1 MRAPGRSAS
10 IERRYEVKA
19 TDAVVGLTPLHEA
32 QRVVLE
38 STPVLG
44 LEKVS
49 ILDALGRTL
58 GEDIM
63 AERDNPPWDNSAMDG
78 FAVRWED
85 IKQEHPVQKPVTLA
99 VIEDVPAGRMPS
111 KTVGAGE
118 AIRIMTGAPIP
129 QGADTVLKVDDT
141 EPSADSVRVFKP
153 EPRGAN
159 IRPRGEDVRKGDCII
174 AKGTTI
180 RPGEAG
186 MLAILAK
193 SLVFVHQR
201 PRVAILSTGDE
212 LADLDERFSEEKIIN
227 SNSYGIAAAVQ
238 EAGGIPLL
246 LGIARDTPAALEE
259 KIVHG
264 LNADILVLSGGVSM
278 GDYDF
283 TRAVFRAIGAE
294 MNFWKLAIRPGQ
306 PLAFGKIRG
315 KLAFGL
321 PGNPVSSMVTFE
333 QLVRPAMLKMGG
345 HRDCGRP
352 VVEAVFQEKFSKRP
366 DRRHFLRGILTRED
380 GVFKVRTTG
389 DQGSGILTSMVKAN
403 CLIDV
408 AAEVER
414 LNPGDLV
421 TVQLLTGEAWRSHA
435 DVARTSGHRLS
446 CC

>member
-1 MRAPGRSAS
+1 M
-10 IERRYEVKA
+10 KA
-19 TDAVVGLTPLHEA
+19 ADATTGLTPLHEA
-32 QRVVLE
+32 QKVVLDA
-38 STPVLG
+38 TPVLG
-44 LEKVS
+44 LEKIS
-49 ILDALGRTL
+49 ILDALGRVL
-58 GEDIM
+58 GEDIV

-78 FAVRWED
+78 FAVRWDD
-85 IKQEHPVQKPVTLA
+85 IKQEHAIQKPVTLT
-99 VIEDVPAGRMPS
+99 VIEDVPAGKMPS
-111 KTVGAGE
+111 RTVGPGQ

-129 QGADTVLKVDDT
+129 QGADTVLKVEDT
-141 EPSADSVRVFKP
+141 DHTPDSVRVFKP
-153 EPRGAN
+153 ENRGSN
-159 IRPRGEDVRKGDCII
+159 IRPRGEDVKKGECII
-174 AKGTTI
+174 AKGTEI

-193 SLVFVHQR
+193 SFVFAYQR

-238 EAGGIPLL
+238 EAGGIPFL
-246 LGIARDTPAALEE
+246 LGIARDTPAALKE
-259 KIVHG
+259 KISHG

-283 TRAVFRAIGAE
+283 TKAVFRDLGAE

-306 PLAFGKIRG
+306 PLAFGKIQG

-333 QLVRPAMLKMGG
+333 QLVRPAMLKMSGY
-345 HRDCGRP
+345 RSYGRP
-352 VVEAVFQEKFSKRP
+352 VVDAVFQEKFSKRT

-408 AAEVER
+408 PVEVER
-414 LNPGDLV
+414 LNPGDQV
-421 TVQLLTGEAWRSHA
+421 TVQLLSGEAWLNQTGPVHMG
-435 DVARTSGHRLS
+435 GHRLS

>member
-1 MRAPGRSAS
+1 
-10 IERRYEVKA
+10 
-19 TDAVVGLTPLHEA
+19 
-32 QRVVLE
+32 
-38 STPVLG
+38 
-44 LEKVS
+44 
-49 ILDALGRTL
+49 
-58 GEDIM
+58 
-63 AERDNPPWDNSAMDG
+63 
-78 FAVRWED
+78 
-85 IKQEHPVQKPVTLA
+85 
-99 VIEDVPAGRMPS
+99 VIEDVPAGKMPS
-111 KTVGAGE
+111 KTVGAGQ

-129 QGADTVLKVDDT
+129 QGADTVLKVEDT
-141 EPSADSVRVFKP
+141 EHSADRVRVFKP
-153 EPRGAN
+153 EARGAN
-159 IRPRGEDVRKGDCII
+159 IRPQGEDVKKGDCII
-174 AKGTTI
+174 AKGSTI

-193 SLVFVHQR
+193 SFVFAYQR

-259 KIVHG
+259 KILHG
-264 LNADILVLSGGVSM
+264 ANADILVLSGGVSM

-283 TRAVFRAIGAE
+283 TKAVFRAIGAE

-333 QLVRPAMLKMGG
+333 QLVRPAMLKMSG
-345 HRDCGRP
+345 HRSYGRP
-352 VVEAVFQEKFSKRP
+352 VVEAVFQENFSKRP
-366 DRRHFLRGILTRED
+366 DRRHFLRGILMREE

-403 CLIDV
+403 CLIDIPV
-408 AAEVER
+408 EVKR
-414 LNPGDLV
+414 LKPGDLV

-435 DVARTSGHRLS
+435 DVALTSDLRHS

>member
-1 MRAPGRSAS
+1 MN
-10 IERRYEVKA
+10 
-19 TDAVVGLTPLHEA
+19 TMNNLTPLHEA
-32 QRVVLE
+32 QQTVLDA
-38 STPVLG
+38 TVVLG
-44 LEKVS
+44 LEKIS
-49 ILDALGRTL
+49 LLDALGRTL
-58 GEDIM
+58 GEDIV

-85 IKQEHPVQKPVTLA
+85 IKQDHPIQKPVTLA

-111 KTVGAGE
+111 KTVGAGQ

-129 QGADTVLKVDDT
+129 QGADTVLKVEDT
-141 EPSADSVRVFKP
+141 EHTPSAVRVFRP
-153 EPRGAN
+153 ELRGSN
-159 IRPRGEDVRKGDCII
+159 IRPRGEDVKKGECII
-174 AKGTTI
+174 AKGTPI

-186 MLAILAK
+186 MLAVLAK
-193 SLVFVHQR
+193 SFVFAYQR

-212 LADLDERFSEEKIIN
+212 LADLDERFSDEKIIN
-227 SNSYGIAAAVQ
+227 SNSYGMAAAVQ

-246 LGIARDTPAALEE
+246 LGIARDTQAALKE
-259 KIVHG
+259 KISQG

-283 TRAVFRAIGAE
+283 TKAVFHEIGAE

-306 PLAFGKIRG
+306 PLAFGKIQG

-345 HRDCGRP
+345 RRSYGRP

-366 DRRHFLRGILTRED
+366 DRRHFLRGMLSREE

-408 AAEVER
+408 PVEIER

-421 TVQLLTGEAWRSHA
+421 TVQLLSGETWLTKAEQGRV
-435 DVARTSGHRLS
+435 DGHRLS

>member
-1 MRAPGRSAS
+1 M
-10 IERRYEVKA
+10 VKA
-19 TDAVVGLTPLHEA
+19 KEATQGLTPLSEA
-32 QRVVLE
+32 QKVVLE
-38 STPVLG
+38 ATPVLG
-44 LEKVS
+44 LEKIP
-49 ILDALGRTL
+49 ILDALGRVL
-58 GEDIM
+58 GEDIV

-85 IKQEHPVQKPVTLA
+85 IRQEHAIQKPVTLSI
-99 VIEDVPAGRMPS
+99 IEDVPAGKMPS
-111 KTVGAGE
+111 KTVESGQ

-129 QGADTVLKVDDT
+129 KGADTVLKVEDT
-141 EPSADSVRVFKP
+141 EHTLESVRVFKP
-153 EPRGAN
+153 EPKGSN
-159 IRPRGEDVRKGDCII
+159 IRPQGEDVRKGECII
-174 AKGTTI
+174 AKGTQI

-193 SLVFVHQR
+193 SFVFVYQR

-238 EAGGIPLL
+238 DAGGIPFL
-246 LGIARDTPAALEE
+246 LGIARDNPAALKE
-259 KIVHG
+259 KISHG
-264 LNADILVLSGGVSM
+264 LTSDILVLSGGVSM

-283 TRAVFRAIGAE
+283 TKAVFRDLGAE
-294 MNFWKLAIRPGQ
+294 VNFWKLAIRPGQ
-306 PLAFGKIRG
+306 PLAFGKIQG

-333 QLVRPAMLKMGG
+333 QLVRPAMLKMSG
-345 HRDCGRP
+345 HRSYGRP
-352 VVEAVFQEKFSKRP
+352 LVQAVFQEKFSKRT
-366 DRRHFLRGILTRED
+366 DRRHFLRGVLTREE

-408 AAEVER
+408 PVEVER

-421 TVQLLTGEAWRSHA
+421 TVQLLSSEAWSNHA
-435 DVARTSGHRLS
+435 DHSQSGTHRLS

>member
-1 MRAPGRSAS
+1 M
-10 IERRYEVKA
+10 VKA
-19 TDAVVGLTPLHEA
+19 KEATQGLTPLSEA
-32 QRVVLE
+32 QKVVLE
-38 STPVLG
+38 ATPVLG
-44 LEKVS
+44 LEKIP
-49 ILDALGRTL
+49 ILDALGRVL
-58 GEDIM
+58 GEDIV

-85 IKQEHPVQKPVTLA
+85 IRQEHAIQKPVTLSI
-99 VIEDVPAGRMPS
+99 IEDVPAGKMPS
-111 KTVGAGE
+111 KTVESGQ

-129 QGADTVLKVDDT
+129 KGADTVLKVEDT
-141 EPSADSVRVFKP
+141 EHTLESVRVFKP
-153 EPRGAN
+153 EPKGSN
-159 IRPRGEDVRKGDCII
+159 IRPQGEDVRKGECII
-174 AKGTTI
+174 AKGTQI

-193 SLVFVHQR
+193 SFVFVYQR

-238 EAGGIPLL
+238 DAGGIPFL
-246 LGIARDTPAALEE
+246 LGIARDNPAALKE
-259 KIVHG
+259 KISHG
-264 LNADILVLSGGVSM
+264 LTSDILVLSGGVSM

-283 TRAVFRAIGAE
+283 TKAVFRDLGAE
-294 MNFWKLAIRPGQ
+294 VNFWKLAIRPGQ
-306 PLAFGKIRG
+306 PLAFGKIQG

-333 QLVRPAMLKMGG
+333 QLVRPAMLKMSG
-345 HRDCGRP
+345 HRSYGRP
-352 VVEAVFQEKFSKRP
+352 LVQAVFQEKFSKRT
-366 DRRHFLRGILTRED
+366 DRRHYLRGVLTREE

-408 AAEVER
+408 PVEVER

-421 TVQLLTGEAWRSHA
+421 TVQLLSSEAWSNHA
-435 DVARTSGHRLS
+435 DHSQSGTHRLS

>member
-1 MRAPGRSAS
+1 M
-10 IERRYEVKA
+10 KA
-19 TDAVVGLTPLHEA
+19 ADAMAGLTQLSDA
-32 QRVVLE
+32 QRVVLDAA
-38 STPVLG
+38 TVLG
-44 LEKVS
+44 LEKIS
-49 ILDALGRTL
+49 ILDALGRVL
-58 GEDIM
+58 SEDIV

-85 IKQEHPVQKPVTLA
+85 IKQEHAIQKPVTLS
-99 VIEDVPAGRMPS
+99 VIEDVPAGVMPS
-111 KTVGAGE
+111 KTVGLGQ

-129 QGADTVLKVDDT
+129 QGADTVLKVEDT
-141 EPSADSVRVFKP
+141 EHTSDSVRVFKA
-153 EPRGAN
+153 EPKGAN
-159 IRPRGEDVRKGDCII
+159 IRPQGEDVKKGDRII
-174 AKGTTI
+174 AKGTRI
-180 RPGEAG
+180 RPGEVG

-193 SLVFVHQR
+193 SFVCVYQR

-227 SNSYGIAAAVQ
+227 SNSYGMAAAVQ

-246 LGIARDTPAALEE
+246 LGIARDTPMALKE
-259 KIVHG
+259 KIAQG
-264 LNADILVLSGGVSM
+264 LNADMLVLSGGVSM

-283 TRAVFRAIGAE
+283 TKAVFRELGAE

-306 PLAFGKIRG
+306 PLAFGKIQG

-333 QLVRPAMLKMGG
+333 QLVRPALLKMSGC
-345 HRDCGRP
+345 RSYGRP
-352 VVEAVFQEKFSKRP
+352 MIQAIFQERFSKRG
-366 DRRHFLRGILTRED
+366 DRRHFLRGILTRQE

-408 AAEVER
+408 PVEVEQ
-414 LNPGDLV
+414 LNPGDEV
-421 TVQLLTGEAWRSHA
+421 VVQLLSGEAWPAEAEQQHSRAQS
-435 DVARTSGHRLS
+435 LS

>member
-1 MRAPGRSAS
+1 M
-10 IERRYEVKA
+10 KA
-19 TDAVVGLTPLHEA
+19 ADATSGLTQLHEA
-32 QRVVLE
+32 QGIVLE
-38 STPVLG
+38 AAPTLG
-44 LEKVS
+44 LEKIS
-49 ILDALGRTL
+49 ILDTLGRVL
-58 GEDIM
+58 GEDII

-85 IKQEHPVQKPVTLA
+85 IKQEQAITKPVTLRI
-99 VIEDVPAGRMPS
+99 VEDVPAGKMPTRS
-111 KTVGAGE
+111 VGSGE

-129 QGADTVLKVDDT
+129 KGADTVLKVEDT
-141 EPSADSVRVFKP
+141 EHQPDSVRVFKA
-153 EPRGAN
+153 EPRAAN
-159 IRPRGEDVRKGDCII
+159 IRPQGEDVKKGDCII
-174 AKGTTI
+174 ARGTQI

-193 SLVFVHQR
+193 SFVLVYQR

-238 EAGGIPLL
+238 EAGGIPML
-246 LGIARDTPAALEE
+246 LGIARDNLAALKE
-259 KIVHG
+259 KISQG

-283 TRAVFRAIGAE
+283 TKAVFKDLGAD

-306 PLAFGKIRG
+306 PLAFGKIQG

-345 HRDCGRP
+345 HRGYGRP
-352 VVEAVFQEKFSKRP
+352 LVQAVFQEQFSKRT
-366 DRRHFLRGILTRED
+366 DRRHFLRGVLWAED

-403 CLIDV
+403 CLIDIP
-408 AAEVER
+408 VETAKV
-414 LNPGDLV
+414 NAGDLV
-421 TVQLLTGEAWRSHA
+421 TVQLLSGSAWTGHPDHGVSPSQRQ
-435 DVARTSGHRLS
+435 S